1 MVTLKEIEL
10 AHKRIRHLIHRTP
23 ILTNKSLNELSGA
36 KLYFKCENFQK
47 VGAFKIRGAT
57 NTVEQLSQTEI
68 EKGVATTSSGN
79 HGAALSM
86 AVTRRGGKTKVVM
99 PNNTPKIK
107 VNNVERNGGIVVWCE
122 PEQSSRESV
131 LADLVEQTGAIVVHP
146 YNDER
151 IVAGQG
157 TCAKELMEDE
167 PNLDMIV
174 CPVSGG
180 GLLGGTLLAAKGINS
195 KIIVYGAEPS
205 EADDAYRSLK
215 SGKIETNK
223 SIDTIC
229 DGLRGLLGGTLLA
242 AKGINSKIIVYGA
255 EPSEADDAYRS
266 LKSGKIETNK
276 SIDTICDGLRAQLGT
291 VPFPIIQEF
300 VDGIITV
307 TEEEIIS
314 AMRMIWERMKI
325 IVEPSSAITLGGLLK
340 KPAIF
345 KGKRVGLIISGGN
358 VDLEKLPW

>member
-10 AHKRIRHLIHRTP
+10 AHDRIRSFIHRTP

-36 KLYFKCENFQK
+36 SLYFKCENFQK
-47 VGAFKIRGAT
+47 GGAFKIRGAT
-57 NTVEQLSQTEI
+57 NTVEQLTQAEI
-68 EKGVATTSSGN
+68 EKGVVTTSSGN

-86 AVTRRGGKTKVVM
+86 AVTRRGGETKVVM

-107 VNNVERNGGIVVWCE
+107 INNVERNGGEVVWCE

-167 PNLDMIV
+167 PNLDMII

-180 GLLGGTLLAAKGINS
+180 GLLSGTLLAAKGMKPEIM
-195 KIIVYGAEPS
+195 VYGAEPS

-223 SIDTIC
+223 SIDT
-229 DGLRGLLGGTLLA
+229 
-242 AKGINSKIIVYGA
+242 V
-255 EPSEADDAYRS
+255 
-266 LKSGKIETNK
+266 
-276 SIDTICDGLRAQLGT
+276 CDGLRAQLGN

-307 TEEEIIS
+307 TETEIIE
-314 AMRMIWERMKI
+314 AMKMVWERMKI
-325 IVEPSSAITLGGLLK
+325 IAEPSSVITLGALLK
-340 KPAIF
+340 SKDKF
-345 KGKRVGLIISGGN
+345 SGKKVGLILSGGN
-358 VDLEKLPW
+358 VDLNQLPW